1 MFVWAWW
8 GQVLGYTEVWLVQ
21 VFIISY
27 QIQKCLKYV
36 CVFMNCNI
44 LLQHTTPP
52 PHKII
57 NFTQFC
63 REQIIIKQLHYL
75 YPPFSILHIMGS
87 AIQKQWWLILNL
99 YFDPP
104 PSSTRWS
111 RSRRSNSHN
120 TASENSAPY
129 FGSVDRVCK
138 RSSVRDP

>member
-1 MFVWAWW
+1 
-8 GQVLGYTEVWLVQ
+8 
-21 VFIISY
+21 
-27 QIQKCLKYV
+27 
-36 CVFMNCNI
+36 MNCNI
-44 LLQHTTPP
+44 LLQHTTPPP

-104 PSSTRWS
+104 PPRPVGPAAGGRIHTTPLPKIARHILEVLTECANDQVSEILKLVEGKREKEKGESKAWYKV
-111 RSRRSNSHN
+111 
-120 TASENSAPY
+120 AS
-129 FGSVDRVCK
+129 
-138 RSSVRDP
+138 

>member
-1 MFVWAWW
+1 
-8 GQVLGYTEVWLVQ
+8 
-21 VFIISY
+21 
-27 QIQKCLKYV
+27 
-36 CVFMNCNI
+36 MNCNI
-44 LLQHTTPP
+44 LLQHTTPPP

-104 PSSTRWS
+104 PPPRPVGPAAGGRIHTTPLPKIARHILEVLTECANDQVSEILKLVEGKREKEKGESKAWYKV
-111 RSRRSNSHN
+111 
-120 TASENSAPY
+120 AS
-129 FGSVDRVCK
+129 
-138 RSSVRDP
+138 

>member
-1 MFVWAWW
+1 M
-8 GQVLGYTEVWLVQ
+8 Q

-104 PSSTRWS
+104 SSTRWS
-111 RSRRSNSHN
+111 SSRRSNSHN

>member
-1 MFVWAWW
+1 MVRTSTWVHRGLASAGLYHFLPNTKMFK
-8 GQVLGYTEVWLVQ
+8 
-21 VFIISY
+21 I
-27 QIQKCLKYV
+27 
-36 CVFMNCNI
+36 MNCNI

-63 REQIIIKQLHYL
+63 REQIIKQLHYL

-111 RSRRSNSHN
+111 SSRRSNSHN